1 MLNYSIPLQVA
12 AKLEAHDSTAC
23 VTLILFLVLP
33 LKFKMRYI
41 QNRSINLYSNYPNKC
56 KLILSNHKIT
66 FCYLSPSEL

>member
-12 AKLEAHDSTAC
+12 AKLVHDSTTC
-23 VTLILFLVLP
+23 VTLIPFLVLP
-33 LKFKMRYI
+33 LKFKMWYI